1 VHLAKRVALP
11 LASRLA
17 TDFDLIRGWYRRS
30 VPPWSRGFTWRA
42 RRARFRTQGLNSPE
56 KRSPPAHLCTR
67 ASPALRSYQSS
78 ADAATAAHYN
88 IGRYTRIPIIM
99 RSTGRFYYYYY
110 YYYDCHYYY
119 CCRYY
124 IATICILL
132 LRNIL
137 YHTFGRCLYSVYV

>member
-1 VHLAKRVALP
+1 MYRCTEKRVALP

-30 VPPWSRGFTWRA
+30 VPSWSRGFNWRA
-42 RRARFRTQGLNSPE
+42 RRARFRTQGLNFPE

-78 ADAATAAHYN
+78 ADAAAAAHIYL
-88 IGRYTRIPIIM
+88 GRYVPIIM
-99 RSTGRFYYYYY
+99 RSTGRYYY

-119 CCRYY
+119 YCRYY
-124 IATICILL
+124 IATIRVLH
-132 LRNIL
+132 NIL
-137 YHTFGRCLYSVYV
+137 YHIYAVGGFIIILYYTSS